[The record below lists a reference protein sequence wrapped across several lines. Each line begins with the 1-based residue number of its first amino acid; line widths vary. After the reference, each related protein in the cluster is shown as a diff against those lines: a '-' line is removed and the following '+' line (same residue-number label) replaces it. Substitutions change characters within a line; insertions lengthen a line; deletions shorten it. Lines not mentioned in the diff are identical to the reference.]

1 MTADHG
7 RRTPAARPHHAG
19 RLVLG
24 LLAVNVVAAC
34 SGVVQ
39 VRHEVDQRLA
49 EDYARMASGVSVEP
63 VEVVGSRQSTY
74 GAERPGGTKVDAST
88 VVWVVTLSGR
98 FPTGSCLLSF
108 PIFDFPSLGA
118 TPTPRRSVAPCPTP
132 SARER
137 VLVNATT
144 GEVIETLP
152 GG

>member
-1 MTADHG
+1 MV
-7 RRTPAARPHHAG
+7 RLAG
-19 RLVLG
+19 LVV
-24 LLAVNVVAAC
+24 LAVVIGAGC
-34 SGVVQ
+34 SGIVQ
-39 VRHEVDQRLA
+39 VRHEVDQRSA

-74 GAERPGGTKVDAST
+74 GLEHPGGAKADAKT
-88 VVWVVTLSGR
+88 AVWVVTLSGR
-98 FPTGSCLLSF
+98 FPVGSCLISF

-118 TPTPRRSVAPCPTP
+118 TPTPTPRSTPTPCPTP

-137 VLVNATT
+137 VLVDAKT

>member
-1 MTADHG
+1 M
-7 RRTPAARPHHAG
+7 ARFGGHVV
-19 RLVLG
+19 LVLG
-24 LLAVNVVAAC
+24 VVAVAGAC

-39 VRHEVDQRLA
+39 VPHEVDQRLA

-74 GAERPGGTKVDAST
+74 GAERPGGTKVAPDTA
-88 VVWVVTLSGR
+88 VWVVTLSGR

-118 TPTPRRSVAPCPTP
+118 TPTPRPSVNPCPTP

-137 VLVNATT
+137 VLVNAKT
-144 GEVIETLP
+144 GEVIDTLP

>member
-1 MTADHG
+1 VT
-7 RRTPAARPHHAG
+7 RLAG
-19 RLVLG
+19 PFVLG
-24 LLAVNVVAAC
+24 LGIAVVASAC
-34 SGVVQ
+34 SGVLQ

-63 VEVVGSRQSTY
+63 VEVVGSRPSTY
-74 GAERPGGTKVDAST
+74 GAERPGGAT
-88 VVWVVTLSGR
+88 VAADTAVWVVTLSGR
-98 FPTGSCLLSF
+98 FPVGSCLVSF

-118 TPTPRRSVAPCPTP
+118 TPTPRPSVKPCPTP

-144 GEVIETLP
+144 GQVIETLP

>member
-1 MTADHG
+1 M
-7 RRTPAARPHHAG
+7 ARFGGHVV
-19 RLVLG
+19 LVLG
-24 LLAVNVVAAC
+24 VVAVAGAC

-74 GAERPGGTKVDAST
+74 GAERPGGTKVAPDTA
-88 VVWVVTLSGR
+88 VWVVTLSGR

-118 TPTPRRSVAPCPTP
+118 TPTPRPSVKPCPTP
-132 SARER
+132 SSRER
-137 VLVNATT
+137 VLVNAKT
-144 GEVIETLP
+144 GEVIDTLP